1 MDFLREYFCTI
12 MVTLVV
18 FQKGVVLFYFF
29 LRIKMIQRGM
39 DGMIGVKNE
48 STANGAN
55 FNVKKKDFGNR
66 HSFGHSEHDCA
77 LFCL

>member
-18 FQKGVVLFYFF
+18 FEKGVVLFYFV

-48 STANGAN
+48 SAANGAS
-55 FNVKKKDFGNR
+55 FNVKKKEKKRF
-66 HSFGHSEHDCA
+66 S
-77 LFCL
+77 L